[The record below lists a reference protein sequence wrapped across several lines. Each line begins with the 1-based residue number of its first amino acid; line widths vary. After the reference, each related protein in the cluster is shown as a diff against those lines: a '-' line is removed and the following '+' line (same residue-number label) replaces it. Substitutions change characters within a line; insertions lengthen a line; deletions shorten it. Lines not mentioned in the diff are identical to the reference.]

1 MSFTFTIQVA
11 DRSPLTL
18 GDLQD
23 AVALTLGTTEQ
34 VRLDDALR
42 GLLHLYQ
49 PGVSTRALELDVHD
63 DRLAVRILAC
73 SSPEDHEL
81 GIAIVEALAARR
93 GAANVEPEDGDPIPP
108 GELRGRYDGEW
119 VAGQVR
125 SGAAA
130 VGAVADA
137 NPGKLITLDGPVR
150 PFLVGGRLIAELRQG
165 GPAEQLAGRLI
176 EAMRRTQWPPDCYP
190 ASVIEVSGGSSGTTR
205 LAVLTGHGRT
215 LLPDVDVIAVTDRA
229 GGQLYVRPDVL
240 ADLLPGH
247 ARFLDERHLLVEAVD
262 QTSWEELIREVGP
275 QAVDIDQL

>member
-49 PGVSTRALELDVHD
+49 PGVSTRALEIEVQD
-63 DRLAVRILAC
+63 DRLAVRILTC

-81 GIAIVEALAARR
+81 AIAIVEVLAARR
-93 GAANVEPEDGDPIPP
+93 GAANVEPEDGDPVPID
-108 GELRGRYDGEW
+108 ELRSRYDGEW

-137 NPGKLITLDGPVR
+137 NPGKLITMDGPVR

-165 GPAEQLAGRLI
+165 GPAEQLASRLI
-176 EAMRRTQWPPDCYP
+176 EAMRRTQWPPDCHP
-190 ASVIEVSGGSSGTTR
+190 ASVIEISGGPSGTTR

-240 ADLLPGH
+240 AGLLPGH
-247 ARFLDERHLLVEAVD
+247 ARFLDERHLLVEGVD
-262 QTSWEELIREVGP
+262 QTSWEELIRQVGP
-275 QAVDIDQL
+275 QALDIDQL